1 MAKNLHLEHLED
13 EILNKGTQGAM
24 ESIKM
29 LEDLGK
35 FLSEDANSDL
45 KITTKFDGAPAIIC
59 GIDPSD
65 RRFFV
70 GTKSVFAKTEPKVM
84 KTRED
89 IFKTYNGELAQ
100 KLVDALTYLPQCN
113 IKGVLQGDLMF
124 TGDKR
129 SATINNKQHITF
141 KPNTLTYAVESRS
154 KLGRQ
159 ISTAKLG
166 IVFHTK
172 YTGSTLS
179 EMSASFDINDGDFK
193 SSGPVWAQKAQFQ
206 NIGGAAN
213 FTPREKD
220 DFNKAINMARGS
232 LQQSRGIMNDIQT
245 GKKAL
250 GIDTE
255 LRKFFNAQVK
265 GGRIPNVE
273 SAYNKFFY
281 HLGREYA
288 KPISKMSTLKGQANK
303 AGQFIDAVDYLQG
316 NKQQVKMMIAT
327 YMNLMKAK
335 MMVVNKLSQ
344 IGSMGQ
350 FVREA
355 NGDYRATTPEGFVAI
370 GARGAIKLVDRLE
383 FSRLNFTIPKT
394 FGR

>member
-13 EILNKGTQGAM
+13 EILNKGVQGAL

-35 FLSEDANSDL
+35 FLSEGATSDL
-45 KITTKFDGAPAIIC
+45 KITTKFDGKPAIIC
-59 GIDPSD
+59 GTDPSD
-65 RRFFV
+65 HRFFV
-70 GTKSVFAKTEPKVM
+70 GTKSVFAKTDPKVM
-84 KTRED
+84 KSRED
-89 IFKTYNGELAQ
+89 IYKTYNGELAQ

-124 TGDKR
+124 TSNKR

-141 KPNTLTYAVESRS
+141 EANALTYAVDSRS

-159 ISTAKLG
+159 ISAARLG

-172 YTGSTLS
+172 YTGNTLP
-179 EMSASFDINDGDFK
+179 EMSASFDVSDNDFQ
-193 SSGPVWAQKAQFQ
+193 STGPVWAQKAEFQ

-213 FTPREKD
+213 FTPRERD
-220 DFNKAINMARGS
+220 EFNKTINMAKGS

-273 SAYNKFFY
+273 SAYSKFFY

-288 KPISKMSTLKGQANK
+288 KPIDKLKTLKSQANK
-303 AGQFIDAVDYLQG
+303 AGQFMDAVDYLQG
-316 NKQQVKMMIAT
+316 NKQQVKMMFAT

-350 FVREA
+350 FVQEA